1 MSLTGIVLAGG
12 RSTRMGQ
19 DKASLRFGHETLLAR
34 AIRIVGEVADEVIV
48 VARPVEDRDNPFL
61 GLPVRLVHDPIADL
75 GPLAGIAAGLAASTS
90 DLNLIVA
97 CDMPLIKPAVL
108 RRLVELRGDADIC
121 VAVIEGHASPLCAV
135 YRSSVAAAAQ
145 ELLAAG
151 ERRVMRLLDQV
162 QTKRVDAAMFRDL
175 DPHLETFVS
184 CNSPDEL
191 SAALKCRPPGT

>member
-121 VAVIEGHASPLCAV
+121 VVVIEGHASPLCAV

-184 CNSPDEL
+184 CYSPDEL